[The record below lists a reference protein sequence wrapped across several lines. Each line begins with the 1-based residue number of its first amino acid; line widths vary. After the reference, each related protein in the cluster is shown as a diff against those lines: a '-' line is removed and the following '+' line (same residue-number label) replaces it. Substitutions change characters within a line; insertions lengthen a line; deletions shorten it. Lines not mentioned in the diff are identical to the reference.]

1 MPQTLY
7 IIEVRHKSCTILN
20 LISKIIMVIYF
31 YKVEEPYGCFSNF
44 SPHQISLHG
53 QDWLTVE
60 HYYQAQKFFGSVDR
74 RLVAAIRAVATPQE
88 AAELGRDPNHRIRD
102 DWESV
107 KIQIMRQAVLTK
119 FVTHSDIQA
128 ILLATGDR
136 VIVEDSPRDYYW
148 GCGCDG
154 SGQNHLGKILMSVR
168 TEIFQRRGVDQ
179 HSP

>member
-1 MPQTLY
+1 
-7 IIEVRHKSCTILN
+7 
-20 LISKIIMVIYF
+20 MVIYF

-60 HYYQAQKFFGSVDR
+60 HYYQAHKFVGSVDR

-136 VIVEDSPRDYYW
+136 VIVEDSPTDYYW
-148 GCGCDG
+148 GCGCDRT
-154 SGQNHLGKILMSVR
+154 GQNHLGKILMSVR